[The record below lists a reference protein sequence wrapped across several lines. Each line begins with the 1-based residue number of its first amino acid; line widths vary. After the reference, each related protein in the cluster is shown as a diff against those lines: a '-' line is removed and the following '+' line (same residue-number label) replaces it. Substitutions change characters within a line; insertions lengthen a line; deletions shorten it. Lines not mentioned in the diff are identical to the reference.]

1 MHHLWIL
8 FTKYKLRV
16 IKAKL
21 KASFREGKKG
31 GAKLHLFT
39 YVHGLNNER
48 SKCQRNSVLVL
59 ETDHPPVLVSLSCKS
74 MTRRVHNSCTHP
86 LVKHTGWWHE
96 INPSGKTIRKNRF
109 ISMSGRKRKQE
120 KQKEP
125 QTGKKE
131 KVKMEKKERKKKAK
145 WERERERERD
155 REKTHTGHSLSLFFT
170 TSL

>member
-1 MHHLWIL
+1 MNPFYQIQAQS
-8 FTKYKLRV
+8 FISPTKPGWKSR
-16 IKAKL
+16 
-21 KASFREGKKG
+21 GKKR

-48 SKCQRNSVLVL
+48 SKCQSNSVLVL

-86 LVKHTGWWHE
+86 LVKHTSWWHE
-96 INPSGKTIRKNRF
+96 INPRGKTIRKNRF
-109 ISMSGRKRKQE
+109 ISMSGRKREQE

-131 KVKMEKKERKKKAK
+131 KVKMEKKERKKESEMRDR
-145 WERERERERD
+145 ERERERE
-155 REKTHTGHSLSLFFT
+155 HTHSLSLFFT